1 MTANTLSAAARYCK
15 KRTARNVSID
25 LYADE
30 PINADNF
37 IKNGRCC
44 RFIAKSCPIN
54 VNSLETAMHSIRDGT
69 FAELV
74 KDSRKI
80 GEVIENDKFR
90 SNTNISLRRD
100 NWWNES
106 WDIYSQAVPE
116 FILEFDTYEETNER
130 SYEGNLDKDDYDEIT
145 ALFRGITDGNG
156 TDELCQVL
164 MIPSDFGSICK
175 SSCVEV
181 AEPLVT
187 ELIEDIESI
196 LKKHNI
202 PFPDRASLSHFGY
215 ERGKPV
221 GREEKEPGWGDFE
234 NTEFSSI
241 ILNKT
246 T

>member
-1 MTANTLSAAARYCK
+1 MG
-15 KRTARNVSID
+15 VSIVSD
-25 LYADE
+25 SNIKGFHNITMTGRLCYIFMCIERYLTTLYPE
-30 PINADNF
+30 
-37 IKNGRCC
+37 
-44 RFIAKSCPIN
+44 
-54 VNSLETAMHSIRDGT
+54 RDWT
-69 FAELV
+69 PV
-74 KDSRKI
+74 SKRMWQW
-80 GEVIENDKFR
+80 
-90 SNTNISLRRD
+90 TTH
-100 NWWNES
+100 WWNES

-145 ALFRGITDGNG
+145 ALFRGITDGKG

-164 MIPSDFGSICK
+164 MIPSDFGSICEG
-175 SSCVEV
+175 SCVED

-202 PFPDRASLSHFGY
+202 PFPDRASLSHFEY

-234 NTEFSSI
+234 NTEFLSI